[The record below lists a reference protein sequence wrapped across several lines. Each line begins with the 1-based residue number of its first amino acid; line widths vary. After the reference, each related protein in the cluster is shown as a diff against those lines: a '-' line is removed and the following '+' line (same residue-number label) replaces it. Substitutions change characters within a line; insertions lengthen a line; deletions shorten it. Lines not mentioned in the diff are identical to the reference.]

1 MSNFIQKISERA
13 VRTVKCWWLFLL
25 CGLLCIAAGI
35 AVFCNPVESYLTL
48 SLLFGIV
55 MLASGIVE
63 LVVAFSSRNYFM
75 MRGYNIVGGILDMI
89 VGILLC
95 SMPSITAALL
105 PIFLGIWIMYH
116 SFMIIGFA
124 GDLSAFNVQ
133 GSGWG
138 IASGVVLLLLSIL
151 IIFKP
156 FSVGM
161 SAVVILTG
169 IALIVIGLIMISGSL
184 RLRRLHNSVQESFGP
199 IDFSE

>member
-1 MSNFIQKISERA
+1 MSNFIEKISERA
-13 VRTVKCWWLFLL
+13 ARTVKCWWLFVL
-25 CGLLCIAAGI
+25 CGLLCVAAGI
-35 AVFCNPVESYLTL
+35 VVFCNPVEIYLTL
-48 SLLFGIV
+48 SVLFGVV

-75 MRGYNIVGGILDMI
+75 MRGYNIVGGVLDVI

-95 SMPSITAALL
+95 SMPSVTAVLL
-105 PIFLGIWIMYH
+105 PIFLGIWVMYH

-124 GDLSAFNVQ
+124 GDLSSFNVP

-138 IASGVVLLLLSIL
+138 IASGIVLLLLSIL

-156 FSVGM
+156 FSVGTA
-161 SAVVILTG
+161 AVVILTG
-169 IALIVIGLIMISGSL
+169 IALIVLGAIMVAGGL
-184 RLRRLHNSVQESFGP
+184 RLQKLHKSVQESFGP